1 VTTGG
6 GGPTLLEAG
15 AGSEAVP
22 PGDAVALAN
31 AIGRYLALDLPA
43 RRALGEAGRRVVED
57 RFGIDGT
64 AARYAALLRG
74 A

>member
-1 VTTGG
+1 M
-6 GGPTLLEAG
+6 
-15 AGSEAVP
+15 P
-22 PGDAVALAN
+22 PGDAVALAD